1 METIIPGAGNGRAR
15 RVAIAHV
22 FAVAALSV
30 GFVIESASTSS
41 SLEYGLLIAAAA
53 FAIKKFGNKSD
64 DADEDV
70 QGKHPATRF
79 LFRAANA
86 GDYDDVEDAVGED
99 FQAYANGYAMLA
111 AETDRGPALLV
122 DLFDYWRQAIPDER
136 WELYD
141 EVSGKQEDKSEL
153 VSLRFVAGGTIDGT
167 VHDIEIAAFIR
178 VVDKKITEMRLV
190 TDLTIFNEYRA
201 AIGLP
206 ILD

>member
-1 METIIPGAGNGRAR
+1 MQTPALRFPRTRAGWT
-15 RVAIAHV
+15 
-22 FAVAALSV
+22 ALVHASLV
-30 GFVIESASTSS
+30 GVLGLGFVVEVTSGSAG
-41 SLEYGLLIAAAA
+41 LAYGLLISAAIL
-53 FAIKKFGNKSD
+53 AIKKHGDKSD

-86 GDYDDVEDAVGED
+86 GDFDDVEDTVDDD

-111 AETDRGPALLV
+111 EETDRGPKLLV
-122 DLFDYWRQAIPDER
+122 DLFEYWRKAIPDKR

-153 VSLRFVAGGTIDGT
+153 ISFRFVATGTIAGAK
-167 VHDIEIAAFIR
+167 HDIELAAFVR
-178 VVDKKITEMRLV
+178 VIDKKMTEMRLV

-201 AIGLP
+201 AVGLP
-206 ILD
+206 ILE